1 MPIDRYTKAVLTII
15 AGALL
20 YIAAMLSGQPA
31 SAQSLAPAAQAFVE
45 PGRAAAGR
53 RSSAGARCAPTA
65 RCSSTPSGTSAA
77 SPGPTPRLPVAL
89 QATRQQPLPVSI
101 QQPGG
106 QPLPVSLGVTTQRP
120 LPVAITSIKPGGT
133 DWEQIRVKVDP
144 QAPTPRPG
152 FP

>member
-31 SAQSLAPAAQAFVE
+31 FAQTMAPASQMFVE
-45 PGRAAAGR
+45 ARPPQPVVIVGWGTV
-53 RSSAGARCAPTA
+53 RSDGNVFLNTVRDVGGFT
-65 RCSSTPSGTSAA
+65 RTDGT
-77 SPGPTPRLPVAL
+77 LPVAL

-101 QQPGG
+101 QQTT
-106 QPLPVSLGVTTQRP
+106 PLSVSLGVTTQRP
-120 LPVAITSIKPGGT
+120 LPVAITGIKPGGS
-133 DWEQIRVKVDP
+133 DWEHIRVKVDP

>member
-1 MPIDRYTKAVLTII
+1 MPIDRYTQAVLTII

-31 SAQSLAPAAQAFVE
+31 SAQTMAPASQGFVE
-45 PGRAAAGR
+45 ERQPQPVVIVGWGTVRSDGRVFVNTVRDIGGFTR
-53 RSSAGARCAPTA
+53 TD
-65 RCSSTPSGTSAA
+65 GTI
-77 SPGPTPRLPVAL
+77 PVAL
-89 QATRQQPLPVSI
+89 QATRQQPLPVAV

-106 QPLPVSLGVTTQRP
+106 QPLSVSLGVTPARP
-120 LPVAITSIKPGGT
+120 LPVALTGIKPGGV

-144 QAPTPRPG
+144 QPPTPRPG